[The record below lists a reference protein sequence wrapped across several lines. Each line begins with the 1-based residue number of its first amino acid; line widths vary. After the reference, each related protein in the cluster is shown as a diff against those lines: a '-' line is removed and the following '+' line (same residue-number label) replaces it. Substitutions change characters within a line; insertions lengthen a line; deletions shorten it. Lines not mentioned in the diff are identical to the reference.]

1 MPIGSING
9 WGGGRTGMAQV
20 SAFFVA
26 RMIEQAMASIPP
38 ERLGPHTR
46 GDLYRVAGLPE
57 EGLPDKGT
65 PETWLMIP
73 DSNYHALLV
82 AIAALETPDVGFH
95 LRTAS
100 AFRCDDFGAVGLAWK
115 AAPTRRASFSRMNR
129 YTRLYNTAA
138 PAFSLEER
146 GDEIWW
152 VHNRQTPPRT
162 GLYLSNEGAMATYV
176 ALCREATSEAFT
188 PLRLQ
193 FHHSDLGST
202 RAAEAYFRCP
212 IDYDREVD
220 ALIMPAALLDEPN
233 SVGDESI
240 WRFLTA
246 QVEETLPPDDDD
258 AAEATTTG
266 RMSGGQGTDMSLR
279 RAVLEQVT
287 DVLSDGV
294 PGIADIA
301 AGLAMSPRTLQRRLA
316 EEDCTF
322 HAVVDEARHSLATRL
337 LSETPYSL
345 AEIAFLTGFSE
356 QSAFTRAFKRREAQ
370 TPGAYRAAHASG

>member
-1 MPIGSING
+1 
-9 WGGGRTGMAQV
+9 MAHV

-57 EGLPDKGT
+57 DGMPGEGT
-65 PETWLMIP
+65 PDMWLMMP
-73 DSNYHALLV
+73 DTNYHAVLV
-82 AIAALETPDVGFH
+82 AIAALETPDVSFH

-115 AAPTRRASFSRMNR
+115 AAPNLRASFSRMNR

-138 PAFSLEER
+138 AFGLEER

-152 VHNRQTPPRT
+152 VHKRQTPPRT

-176 ALCREATSEAFT
+176 ALCREATSEEFA

-193 FHHSDLGST
+193 FHHSELGSI

-220 ALIMPAALLDEPN
+220 ALIMPASLLDEPN

-246 QVEETLPPDDDD
+246 QVEETLPPEDDE
-258 AAEATTTG
+258 AAGAAAPAG
-266 RMSGGQGTDMSLR
+266 RGSARQGTDKSLR
-279 RAVLEQVT
+279 RAVMKQVT

-301 AGLAMSPRTLQRRLA
+301 SSLAMSPRTLQRRLA

-322 HAVVDEARHSLATRL
+322 QAVVDEARHGLATRL

-370 TPGAYRAAHASG
+370 TPGAYRATHAGG